1 MAEYTGEYCYHI
13 DVQACMVEY
22 TGEYCYHIGVQAC
35 MVEYTGEYCIILV
48 YKLVWLS
55 ILENT
60 VSYWCTSLYG

>member
-1 MAEYTGEYCYHI
+1 MTKKNAVIILVYKLCMAEYTGEYCYHI
-13 DVQACMVEY
+13 D
-22 TGEYCYHIGVQAC
+22 VQAC